1 MYKQHLQNAI
11 VKEMEICKRLYTK
24 IPHDKMDFRPK
35 EETRSVFELLQYLS
49 FAGTAMLNYWLK
61 EEDPNFGTFWG
72 RQITA
77 AQQMQHE
84 QFLPLMDDQIE
95 MVKNL
100 FDQITEE
107 DLHQK
112 EVSYPWGAK
121 APLGEAIITTTI
133 KWLAAYK
140 LQLFLYVKLC
150 TDQKLGT
157 ADAWVLTDLAM

>member
-24 IPHDKMDFRPK
+24 IPTDKIDFRPK
-35 EETRSVFELLQYLS
+35 EDTRSVFELLQYLS

-61 EEDPNFGTFWG
+61 EKDTNFSTFWG
-72 RQITA
+72 GLTTA
-77 AQQMQHE
+77 AQQMEKE
-84 QFLPLMDDQIE
+84 QFLPLMDKQIE
-95 MVKNL
+95 MINNL
-100 FDQITEE
+100 FEQINEE

-112 EVSYPWGAK
+112 EVSYPWGVK
-121 APLGEAIITTTI
+121 APLGEAIITTSI

-140 LQLFLYVKLC
+140 LQLFLYLKLC

-157 ADAWVLTDLAM
+157 ADAWVLTDQAM